1 MAIRMKVNE
10 NKNSIC
16 SECGCKWENTRT
28 MTTILIAGNKI
39 NLCKSCMDDLL
50 TKNIRMDVK
59 YSAKLKDKFDMQR
72 IKNEEKIRLRKIE
85 KGE

>member
-10 NKNSIC
+10 NRNSIC
-16 SECGCKWENTRT
+16 SECGTEWENTRT

-59 YSAKLKDKFDMQR
+59 YNAKVKDKFDMQR
-72 IKNEEKIRLRKIE
+72 VKNENKIKFKNL
-85 KGE
+85 